1 MTRNVRGRDVG
12 GFVDEAKRVVLEPSR
27 CRHVITAKVYDGDF
41 KVLHDVQAV
50 PASGAKASEKS
61 EKQAPSKK

>member
-1 MTRNVRGRDVG
+1 MPSSNAPQNTSLKRIKVG
-12 GFVDEAKRVVLEPSR
+12 D
-27 CRHVITAKVYDGDF
+27 VITAKVYDGDF
-41 KVLHDVQAV
+41 KVLHDEQVV